1 MAGGHRRAIAF
12 ALALIAALALAPP
25 RGHAEPIGEYS
36 VKAAFL
42 LNFARLVQW
51 PGTSFESPQAPIVV
65 GFLGSDAF
73 EAARAAGIEKKRVG
87 DRPVKI
93 RRISG
98 ASEAS
103 LCHLVFLSDGGGTRP
118 ESLLEATRESSVL
131 TVGEIEGFAQQG
143 GIINFYRDGK
153 KVRFEINTGAARQA
167 GFRISSRLLG
177 LAKIVAVDGR

>member
-1 MAGGHRRAIAF
+1 MAVPHRRAIAL
-12 ALALIAALALAPP
+12 ALSLIAALALAPP
-25 RGHAEPIGEYS
+25 RSLAEPVGEYS

-42 LNFARLVQW
+42 LNSARLVQW
-51 PGTSFESPQAPIVV
+51 PRASFEDPKAPIVV
-65 GFLGSDAF
+65 GFLGADAF
-73 EAARAAGIEKKRVG
+73 EAARAAGIDKKRVG
-87 DRPVKI
+87 DRPVAI

-118 ESLLEATRESSVL
+118 ESLLEATRQSGVL
-131 TVGEIEGFAQQG
+131 TVGEMEGFARKG

-153 KVRFEINTGAARQA
+153 KVRFEINTGAAQQA

-177 LAKIVAVDGR
+177 LAKIVSADGS